1 MHESPVDS
9 DALGPFQREFSA
21 AVQGRRELVT
31 GGLILVLL
39 LAIGGV
45 AVAVSKPAQRGVG
58 VGVVGILGC
67 GLGIYIFGAYRKC
80 RRRVILHADG
90 MELHDG
96 GVTAAFRW
104 QEVASLTGMLPVSSR
119 GSPVYIGGPMTIEL
133 RDGRRFRLPL
143 GYADADV
150 LANFVHEKV
159 LASRLP
165 AVQVQFER
173 GETVEL
179 GPVQVDRGGLHTGD
193 RSLPLREVQGIGFT
207 ADDLIITCAGGQRW
221 ASLKIARFPNANLFL
236 HLVRPQ
242 LSL

>member
-1 MHESPVDS
+1 MTTREILPQPES
-9 DALGPFQREFSA
+9 AYQ
-21 AVQGRRELVT
+21 
-31 GGLILVLL
+31 LL
-39 LAIGGV
+39 LDAARTWPDGI
-45 AVAVSKPAQRGVG
+45 ATQWIPDPADPTRC
-58 VGVVGILGC
+58 L
-67 GLGIYIFGAYRKC
+67 AW
-80 RRRVILHADG
+80 
-90 MELHDG
+90 
-96 GVTAAFRW
+96 T
-104 QEVASLTGMLPVSSR
+104 
-119 GSPVYIGGPMTIEL
+119 
-133 RDGRRFRLPL
+133 
-143 GYADADV
+143 YADADV